1 LLSVQYGS
9 SNSNSYSNS
18 NSNSNSYS
26 YKNQGDNHRQR
37 RHRHPP
43 TTARIIAFSFA
54 ATLLYILLA
63 DVRHWHRHLPAIGR
77 QQQTEDSSSSSSSS
91 SSSLTTSSD
100 SDATVSHWDDD
111 IFDRW
116 ESFLLTEHPWTVDL
130 QASAAAKASL
140 VASDQS
146 LKPSSETTK
155 SNSLSSLLYFNE
167 SRAFSLLNAEQEDDF
182 FRYQS
187 GWEAQITQ
195 SLCAVA
201 TTAALLNSLRDS
213 QSSSSSSSS
222 SQFTLPEDPVYVP
235 FPWATQS
242 NILDVDDKHH
252 GSCVEV
258 ALGGRSNAQAVR
270 HIGLGVGTLPGFA
283 NCFLHPN
290 GYHAEGYHAGEG
302 AEESSYES
310 FLKQRVIAA
319 LEDHHSRVLLNYDRG
334 GIGQGPM
341 GHGHWSPLGAYNEE
355 TDSFLV
361 MDVAKYKHPMV
372 WVSWEHLWGGV
383 ATKDTC
389 STMTAPPTG
398 VAPPDFSK
406 SFKEIAA
413 ATQNI
418 CHGGNR
424 GFVVVGPI
432 DRVA

>member
-1 LLSVQYGS
+1 MVVQQSSSSEQASLLSVQYGS
-9 SNSNSYSNS
+9 SNNYSNSYSNR
-18 NSNSNSYS
+18 
-26 YKNQGDNHRQR
+26 NQEDNRRQR
-37 RHRHPP
+37 VHRHPP

-63 DVRHWHRHLPAIGR
+63 DVRHWHRRLPSIG
-77 QQQTEDSSSSSSSS
+77 QQQRTEDTHQSSSS

-100 SDATVSHWDDD
+100 SDAPVSHWNDET
-111 IFDRW
+111 FDRW
-116 ESFLLTEHPWTVDL
+116 EAFLLTAHPRNVDFD
-130 QASAAAKASL
+130 ASAAAKVSL
-140 VASDQS
+140 FAPD
-146 LKPSSETTK
+146 PSSK
-155 SNSLSSLLYFNE
+155 SLSSSSSPLLYFNE
-167 SRAFSLLNAEQEDDF
+167 SRAFSLLNAQQEDDF

-213 QSSSSSSSS
+213 QPSQP
-222 SQFTLPEDPVYVP
+222 SQFTLPVDPVYVP

-252 GSCVEV
+252 GACVEA
-258 ALGGRSNAQAVR
+258 ALGGRSNARAVR

-302 AEESSYES
+302 TAKKSSNES

-319 LEDHHSRVLLNYDRG
+319 LSDHRSRVVLNYDRG

-372 WVSWEHLWGGV
+372 WVSWEHLWGGA
-383 ATKDTC
+383 ATKDSC
-389 STMTAPPTG
+389 STMTAPSTG
-398 VAPPDFSK
+398 DAPLDWSG
-406 SFKEIAA
+406 SFKEIVA
-413 ATQNI
+413 ATHKI
-418 CHGGNR
+418 CHSGNR

-432 DRVA
+432 DRVVS